1 MIITEF
7 LIFLATFLVAKYFW
21 DNRRFFYLAHKIPLS
36 SVEYSIKGVCEAL
49 NADNKTVFKILRS
62 IFANIKVCNK
72 SWFGTFL
79 FVGIVKPEDVKLVL
93 NSKDCLNKP
102 RFQKFSNI
110 PKGSLLSDVEYWYP
124 HRKILNPYF
133 GARSL
138 QNVIPIFNEK
148 VKVLMLNLRKIEGKG
163 EFNVLYSM
171 NALTLETILKVMEY
185 DVDIQNQK
193 SEVRD
198 AFIENLEK

>member
-7 LIFLATFLVAKYFW
+7 LIFFAVFLVAKYFW
-21 DNRRFFYLAHKIPLS
+21 DHRRFFYLAHKIPSS
-36 SVEYSIKGVCEAL
+36 SVEHSIKGVYEAL
-49 NADNKTVFKILRS
+49 NADNKTVFKIFRTS
-62 IFANIKVCNK
+62 FANIKVCNK
-72 SWFGTFL
+72 SWIGTFL

-93 NSKDCLNKP
+93 NSKNCLNKP
-102 RFQKFSNI
+102 RFQKFLTC
-110 PKGSLLSDVEYWYP
+110 PKGSLVSDLEYWHS

-133 GARSL
+133 GSRSL

-148 VKVLMLNLRKIEGKG
+148 VKVLMSNLRKIEGEG

-171 NALTLETILKVMEY
+171 TALTLETILKVMEY